1 MHFITNTYIAKK
13 TNKKTLTINLAW
25 LFFVVAYFSI
35 YFLHVLANDFQSIMS
50 KLTSTIFKM

>member
-35 YFLHVLANDFQSIMS
+35 YFLHVLANDFQSIC
-50 KLTSTIFKM
+50 INQI